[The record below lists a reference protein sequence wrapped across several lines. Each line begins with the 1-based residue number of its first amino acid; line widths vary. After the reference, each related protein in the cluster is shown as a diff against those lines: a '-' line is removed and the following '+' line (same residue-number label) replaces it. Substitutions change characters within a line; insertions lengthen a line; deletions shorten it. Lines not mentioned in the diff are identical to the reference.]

1 VGQIRDLIRERGLK
15 VGDVLPSEVGIA
27 EMFGASR
34 NTAREAIRVLRT
46 YGIVESRQKVGAV
59 ITDRRNAAMMD
70 AFSFAIGISTEAF
83 QDIQGFRRL
92 IEVNLA
98 DALVA
103 NIDEP
108 TLAELEAI
116 NAAMQASSG
125 PGEASNSDFQ
135 FHRLLVAVAGN
146 RTLREMYDMLQPI
159 VRNLMESGKSLPEGM
174 ESAYRE
180 HQDIVAALRAR
191 DRIAFAYHMNRH
203 LDAGLEFI
211 AGSNASETD
220 RQG

>member
-70 AFSFAIGISTEAF
+70 AFSFAIEISAEAF

-98 DALVA
+98 DALVT

-108 TLAELEAI
+108 TIADLETI
-116 NAAMQASSG
+116 NAAMLASTN
-125 PGEASNSDFQ
+125 PGEASNLDFR

-146 RTLREMYDMLQPI
+146 RTLREMYDMLEPI
-159 VRNLMESGKSLPEGM
+159 IRNLMENGKSIPRRL
-174 ESAYRE
+174 ESANRD
-180 HQDIVAALRAR
+180 HQDLVAALRAR

-203 LDAGLEFI
+203 LDDGLHIVAGE
-211 AGSNASETD
+211 GD